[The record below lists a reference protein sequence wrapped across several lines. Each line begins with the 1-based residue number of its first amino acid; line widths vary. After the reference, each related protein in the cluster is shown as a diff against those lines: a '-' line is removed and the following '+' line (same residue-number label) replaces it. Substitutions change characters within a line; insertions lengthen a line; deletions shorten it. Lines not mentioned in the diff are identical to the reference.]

1 VPEGQ
6 HPARRRLISL
16 VVGLCLF
23 MLLGLVAIA
32 ALDALV
38 KSEVLARA
46 TPTAAFVVGMD
57 VRLVAPEYGP
67 VTVWQVAEN
76 CKPGLAF
83 GQVPSG
89 SEARVAEGFCY
100 NRRQKSPYHL
110 VDLGSGSSG
119 WVAAGDLVPASAYT
133 PPPPTATVVPT
144 PGPTQPPSPTA
155 PPTQTSVPAPLP
167 PGSTLRAGN
176 WQLRVER
183 VEITDA
189 VFSAAGDESIQA
201 SGRFALI
208 YVAVTNSGFQPAALH
223 ASRVLIQDAAGSE
236 YRNDNLAS
244 AYASSPGCAD
254 FVLDLGPGASACLVA
269 AIDVPV
275 QGGTYALG
283 LTGVTEWVLLELP

>member
-1 VPEGQ
+1 
-6 HPARRRLISL
+6 
-16 VVGLCLF
+16 
-23 MLLGLVAIA
+23 
-32 ALDALV
+32 
-38 KSEVLARA
+38 
-46 TPTAAFVVGMD
+46 
-57 VRLVAPEYGP
+57 
-67 VTVWQVAEN
+67 
-76 CKPGLAF
+76 
-83 GQVPSG
+83 
-89 SEARVAEGFCY
+89 
-100 NRRQKSPYHL
+100 
-110 VDLGSGSSG
+110 
-119 WVAAGDLVPASAYT
+119 
-133 PPPPTATVVPT
+133 
-144 PGPTQPPSPTA
+144 
-155 PPTQTSVPAPLP
+155 
-167 PGSTLRAGN
+167 
-176 WQLRVER
+176 VER